1 MAKLRTLSTAV
12 LGTLALALPS
22 GLLALGIVA
31 TLDEYLPRISAALT
45 AALRSNW
52 SALALEAGARW
63 PELAGMLVGQL
74 LLLAILVVEGRK
86 ALGSRS
92 QA

>member
-1 MAKLRTLSTAV
+1 MAKLQTLSKATW
-12 LGTLALALPS
+12 GILALALPS

-31 TLDEYLPRISAALT
+31 TLDEYLPRISDALSS
-45 AALRSNW
+45 ANW

-74 LLLAILVVEGRK
+74 LLLAILVVGGRK

>member
-1 MAKLRTLSTAV
+1 MAKLQILSKATW
-12 LGTLALALPS
+12 GTLALALPS

-31 TLDEYLPRISAALT
+31 TLDEYLPRIADAVSRA
-45 AALRSNW
+45 NW

-74 LLLAILVVEGRK
+74 LLLAILVVGGRK
-86 ALGSRS
+86 ALGSRR

>member
-1 MAKLRTLSTAV
+1 MAKLQILSKATW
-12 LGTLALALPS
+12 GTLALALPS

-31 TLDEYLPRISAALT
+31 TLDEYLPRISGAL
-45 AALRSNW
+45 ARANW

-74 LLLAILVVEGRK
+74 LLLAILVVGGRK
-86 ALGSRS
+86 ALSSRS

>member
-1 MAKLRTLSTAV
+1 MAKLQILSKATW
-12 LGTLALALPS
+12 GTLALALPS

-31 TLDEYLPRISAALT
+31 TLDEYLPRISAAI
-45 AALRSNW
+45 AGANW
-52 SALALEAGARW
+52 SALALEAGVRW

-74 LLLAILVVEGRK
+74 LLLAILLVGGRRV
-86 ALGSRS
+86 LGSRS

>member
-1 MAKLRTLSTAV
+1 MAKLQTLSKATW
-12 LGTLALALPS
+12 GILALALPS

-31 TLDEYLPRISAALT
+31 TLDEYLPRLSDAL
-45 AALRSNW
+45 ARANW

-74 LLLAILVVEGRK
+74 LLLAILVVGGRK
-86 ALGSRS
+86 ALGSRR

>member
-1 MAKLRTLSTAV
+1 MAKLRTLTTAV
-12 LGTLALALPS
+12 FGTLALALPS

-31 TLDEYLPRISAALT
+31 YLDEYLPRISAALT
-45 AALRSNW
+45 AALRANW

>member
-31 TLDEYLPRISAALT
+31 TLDEYLPRIGAALSR
-45 AALRSNW
+45 ANW

-74 LLLAILVVEGRK
+74 MLLAILVIGGRK
-86 ALGSRS
+86 ALGSR
-92 QA
+92 AEA